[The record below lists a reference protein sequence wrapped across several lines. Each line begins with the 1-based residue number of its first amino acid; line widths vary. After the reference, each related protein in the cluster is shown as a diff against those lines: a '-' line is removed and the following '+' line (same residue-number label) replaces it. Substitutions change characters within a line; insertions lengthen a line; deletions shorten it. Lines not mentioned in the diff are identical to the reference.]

1 MQNDKERKEEFK
13 DRLRRAMNVRGMK
26 SVELCERSGV
36 PKSAVSYYLAGK
48 SKPKADRLYIISK
61 ALDVSEAWLM
71 GYDVPMD
78 RAEKQKK
85 IDQLA
90 ELIDKLRSDPDFFEA
105 VSLLSKLPPEQ
116 FESVKLLMA
125 AALPNK

>member
-13 DRLRRAMNVRGMK
+13 DRLRRAMSVRGMK

>member
-1 MQNDKERKEEFK
+1 MADLKRSSTTAE
-13 DRLRRAMNVRGMK
+13 RLREAMNEAGKKQIDIVKETG
-26 SVELCERSGV
+26 LQ
-36 PKSAVSYYLAGK
+36 KSAISRYLSGEYE
-48 SKPKADRLYIISK
+48 PKQDAVYLLGR
-61 ALDVSEAWLM
+61 ALDVSEMWLW
-71 GYDVPMD
+71 GYDVPKQ
-78 RAEKQKK
+78 RSPKQKK

>member
-1 MQNDKERKEEFK
+1 MQNDKERKEAFK
-13 DRLRRAMNVRGMK
+13 DRLRRAMSVRGMK

-85 IDQLA
+85 VDQLA

>member
-1 MQNDKERKEEFK
+1 MQNDKERKEAFK
-13 DRLRRAMNVRGMK
+13 DRLRRAMSVRGMK

-85 IDQLA
+85 VDQLA
-90 ELIDKLRSDPDFFEA
+90 ELIDQLRSDPDFFEA
-105 VSLLSKLPPEQ
+105 VSFLSKLSPEQ

-125 AALPNK
+125 AALSNK

>member
-1 MQNDKERKEEFK
+1 MQNDKERKEAFK
-13 DRLRRAMNVRGMK
+13 DRLRRAMSVRGMK

-85 IDQLA
+85 VDQLA
-90 ELIDKLRSDPDFFEA
+90 ELIDQLRSDPEFFEA

>member
-1 MQNDKERKEEFK
+1 MQNDKERKEAFK
-13 DRLRRAMNVRGMK
+13 DRLRRAMSARGMK

-85 IDQLA
+85 VDQLA
-90 ELIDKLRSDPDFFEA
+90 ELIDQLRADPDFFEA
-105 VSLLSKLPPEQ
+105 VSLLSKLSSEQ

-125 AALPNK
+125 AALSNK